1 MRKFGLLVLVLSAAT
16 LAVGLRSQVNAGAFG
31 QSSMQQASLGTLP
44 KQANPLVVLAKSKC
58 KLKVKCDEFA
68 PENTCKHPPC
78 CKKWHLDK
86 VCEPKDSG
94 QGSESKDAKAP
105 AKCPENQIKVEGRC
119 TCPPGQVVFSDDI
132 CRKPPTLMSNGHQS
146 ENRHVHLS
154 TGAEECQL
162 DGTCGRPC
170 GYGMVESHP
179 SADV

>member
-1 MRKFGLLVLVLSAAT
+1 MRKFGLLVLILSAAT

-31 QSSMQQASLGTLP
+31 QSSMEQASLGTLP

-132 CRKPPTLMSNGHQS
+132 CRKPPTPCPMGTDPK
-146 ENRHVHLS
+146 
-154 TGAEECQL
+154 TGKCICPPGQV
-162 DGTCGRPC
+162 DFN
-170 GYGMVESHP
+170 
-179 SADV
+179 